1 MLSHP
6 CVSASETPPGTT
18 CRLRHAMTRQPR
30 RIAGPCI
37 RFRPRADARASL
49 RWGDE
54 GMSTPPASSGRCG
67 TRFRCLDSNQNDQS
81 QSLAGCQLPHTGVR
95 RDLSLRAV
103 LAPQPQ
109 TTLPEVSCMQVS
121 GGPHSSAVGLRSA
134 CGPITRHGG
143 ARPAFNL
150 LVKVAAAPHVDTQ
163 AAMIVLAHVLPHR
176 LWVVALQR
184 GGTELIG

>member
-1 MLSHP
+1 MRDTVP
-6 CVSASETPPGTT
+6 VSGLEPERPESKSGGLPITPHRSTERPEFTGRPGAATANHLT
-18 CRLRHAMTRQPR
+18 GGVMHAG
-30 RIAGPCI
+30 I
-37 RFRPRADARASL
+37 
-49 RWGDE
+49 
-54 GMSTPPASSGRCG
+54 
-67 TRFRCLDSNQNDQS
+67 
-81 QSLAGCQLPHTGVR
+81 
-95 RDLSLRAV
+95 
-103 LAPQPQ
+103 
-109 TTLPEVSCMQVS
+109 